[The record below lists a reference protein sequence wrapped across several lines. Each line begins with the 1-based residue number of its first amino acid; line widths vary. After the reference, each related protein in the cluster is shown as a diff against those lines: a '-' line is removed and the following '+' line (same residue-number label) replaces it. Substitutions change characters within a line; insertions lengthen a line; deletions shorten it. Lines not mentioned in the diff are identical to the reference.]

1 MRHFESSMND
11 WRELKIMMKALADI
25 ARLTIV
31 YHLAHQNEITVTA
44 LTDLLGI
51 SQPLVSWH
59 LRKLRRAGLIRT
71 RRVGRQ
77 VYCTLDNVR
86 FQYCLQRLAGL
97 VDPAAMVERLPIGA
111 SLMEEKEVA
120 EAEG

>member
-1 MRHFESSMND
+1 MND
-11 WRELKIMMKALADI
+11 WRELKIMMKALADV

-31 YHLAHQNEITVTA
+31 YHLARQEEITVTA

-59 LRKLRRAGLIRT
+59 LRKLRRADLITT

-77 VYCTLDNVR
+77 VYCSLNTNR
-86 FQYCLQRLAGL
+86 FELCIQGLQHLM
-97 VDPAAMVERLPIGA
+97 DPAS
-111 SLMEEKEVA
+111 SLESFPVGTA
-120 EAEG
+120 LIEAEM

>member
-1 MRHFESSMND
+1 MKD
-11 WRELKIMMKALADI
+11 WRELKIMTRALADI

-31 YHLAHQNEITVTA
+31 YHLAHEGEITVTA

-59 LRKLRRAGLIRT
+59 LRKLRRAGLIHT

-77 VYCTLDNVR
+77 VYCTLDNTR

-97 VDPAAMVERLPIGA
+97 VDPTVMLER
-111 SLMEEKEVA
+111 
-120 EAEG
+120 

>member
-1 MRHFESSMND
+1 MKD

-25 ARLTIV
+25 ARLTII
-31 YHLAHQNEITVTA
+31 YHLAHQNEITVTT

-97 VDPAAMVERLPIGA
+97 VDPTAMAERLPVGP
-111 SLMEEKEVA
+111 SLMEEEAIA
-120 EAEG
+120 ETEG

>member
-1 MRHFESSMND
+1 MEHLASSMKD

-25 ARLTIV
+25 ARLTII
-31 YHLAHQNEITVTA
+31 YHLAHQNEITVTT

-97 VDPAAMVERLPIGA
+97 VDPTAMAEGLPVGPSLVE
-111 SLMEEKEVA
+111 EEAIA

>member
-1 MRHFESSMND
+1 MDE
-11 WRELKIMMKALADI
+11 WRELKIILKALGDM

-31 YHLAHQNEITVTA
+31 YHLVHHKEITVTE

-59 LRKLRRAGLIRT
+59 LRKLRRADLITT

-77 VYCTLDNVR
+77 VYCSLNTNR
-86 FQYCLQRLAGL
+86 FELCIQGLQRLM
-97 VDPAAMVERLPIGA
+97 DPAS
-111 SLMEEKEVA
+111 SLESFPVGTA
-120 EAEG
+120 LIEAEMSLEDQ